1 MTNSDNNNQE
11 PSDSPVI
18 EMEDVRES
26 LGGVLRQAR
35 EDKGLDVREAAD
47 ALKISADFVRALESE
62 QYEVLPG
69 ETFIK
74 GYLKGYARL
83 LGLAEDDVLA
93 QFSMVDRSRSHAGQ
107 KTPYDAVSQRNN
119 RRSRVMF
126 TALSLVLL
134 VVAAGGIYWWQG
146 SQTAEVQTSVVEA
159 ESEPAPVPEQDL
171 FSGKDSPAAGES
183 SEQESTPAV
192 LEDEQAAEDVELNDE
207 VLEVV
212 EVVQPEPLVSMASS
226 SEQVEKLANSEIVAS
241 DDHRLVI
248 RFSADC
254 WVQVKGAD
262 NKVLFAD
269 LKRAESE
276 LDMTTADK
284 GPISILFG
292 DVSAVQSVYF
302 NGKPVTLD
310 MPVSGKKMGRLKL
323 G

>member
-18 EMEDVRES
+18 ETEDVRES
-26 LGGVLRQAR
+26 LGDLLRQSR

-83 LGLAEDDVLA
+83 LGLDEDDVLA
-93 QFSMVDRSRSHAGQ
+93 RFSMVDMPQSHAGQ
-107 KTPYDAVSQRNN
+107 KTSYDAVSQRNN

-146 SQTAEVQTSVVEA
+146 SQTAEVQSPVVAA

-171 FSGKDSPAAGES
+171 FSVKESPAVGES
-183 SEQESTPAV
+183 SELESTPAA
-192 LEDEQAAEDVELNDE
+192 LEDEQAAEDIEPND
-207 VLEVV
+207 EVV
-212 EVVQPEPLVSMASS
+212 EVVEVAQPEPLISIASL
-226 SEQVEKLANSEIVAS
+226 SEPTEKLANSDVVAS

-269 LKRAESE
+269 LKRADSE
-276 LDMTTADK
+276 LDMTADK

-310 MPVSGKKMGRLKL
+310 MPVSGKKVGRLKL

>member
-18 EMEDVRES
+18 ETEDVRES
-26 LGGVLRQAR
+26 LGDVLRQAR
-35 EDKGLDVREAAD
+35 EGKGLDVREAAE

-62 QYEVLPG
+62 HYEVLPG

-83 LGLAEDDVLA
+83 LGLDEGDVLA
-93 QFSMVDRSRSHAGQ
+93 RFSMVDVPDTDAG
-107 KTPYDAVSQRNN
+107 KKAPYDAVAQQHN
-119 RRSRVMF
+119 RRAKAMF

-146 SQTAEVQTSVVEA
+146 SQTGEIQAPVA
-159 ESEPAPVPEQDL
+159 ESESAPVSVPEEDM
-171 FSGKDSPAAGES
+171 FSSEDSPAAGEA
-183 SEQESTPAV
+183 SEQDAVPAM
-192 LEDEQAAEDVELNDE
+192 QKAEPV
-207 VLEVV
+207 VV
-212 EVVQPEPLVSMASS
+212 ETTSDNEPVEVTQPEPLVSLASL
-226 SEQVEKLANSEIVAS
+226 SESARTVTNDEVVAS

-248 RFSADC
+248 RFRADC

-269 LKRAESE
+269 LKRADSE
-276 LDMTTADK
+276 LDMTADK

-310 MPVSGKKMGRLKL
+310 MPVSGKKVGRLKL

>member
-18 EMEDVRES
+18 ETEDVRES
-26 LGGVLRQAR
+26 LGDLLRQAR
-35 EDKGLDVREAAD
+35 EDKGLDVREAAE
-47 ALKISADFVRALESE
+47 ALKISADFVCALEAE
-62 QYEVLPG
+62 RYEVLPG

-83 LGLAEDDVLA
+83 LGLDEDVVLA
-93 QFSMVDRSRSHAGQ
+93 RFSMVDMPDNNAG
-107 KTPYDAVSQRNN
+107 KKAPYDVVAQQHN
-119 RRSRVMF
+119 RRAKIMF

-134 VVAAGGIYWWQG
+134 IVAAGGIYWWQG
-146 SQTAEVQTSVVEA
+146 GQTGEVQPPVAGT
-159 ESEPAPVPEQDL
+159 ESEPVSAPEQDL
-171 FSGKDSPAAGES
+171 FSGEDTPAAVES
-183 SEQESTPAV
+183 SEQDASPAS
-192 LEDEQAAEDVELNDE
+192 LEAEPVVEDVELED
-207 VLEVV
+207 EVV
-212 EVVQPEPLVSMASS
+212 EVAQPEPLVSIATL
-226 SEQVEKLANSEIVAS
+226 SEPAKKVTNDEVVVS

-248 RFSADC
+248 RFRADC

-269 LKRAESE
+269 LKRADSE
-276 LDMTTADK
+276 LDMTAVE

-302 NGKPVTLD
+302 NGKPVALD
-310 MPVSGKKMGRLKL
+310 MPVSGKKVGRLKL